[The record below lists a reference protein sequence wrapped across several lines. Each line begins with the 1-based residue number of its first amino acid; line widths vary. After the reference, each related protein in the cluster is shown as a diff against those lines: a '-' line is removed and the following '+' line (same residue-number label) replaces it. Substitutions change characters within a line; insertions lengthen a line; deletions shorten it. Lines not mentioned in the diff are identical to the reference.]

1 MKSDMIQA
9 GQARFVPLDALQG
22 PLLEKGDDRMATAS
36 VKQTTPV
43 TTTESVEQHFR
54 RLEALW
60 NAETGYLSSD
70 TEIVGHPAFREIIS
84 IGEAV
89 VPLMMKDLAER
100 ASLWVWALP
109 EITGADPVPP
119 PDRGNIRK
127 MSHAWLQWGRER
139 GYQW

>member
-1 MKSDMIQA
+1 MIQGRKARVIASGCA
-9 GQARFVPLDALQG
+9 GPRNVRN
-22 PLLEKGDDRMATAS
+22 GDDRMTTAS
-36 VKQTTPV
+36 VKQTAPA
-43 TTTESVEQHFR
+43 TTTESVEQRFR
-54 RLEALW
+54 RLETLW